1 MITDATPQPAGPA
14 TDAAP
19 PILTVEAV
27 TKTYGEG
34 HTAVTAVHEAS
45 MQVSQ
50 GEFVSLLGPS
60 GSGKTTLI
68 SMIGGLLTPT
78 SGLIQVGDVTVSDLD
93 SKALTSFRAER
104 VGFVFQS
111 ANLVPF
117 LTARENLLWVAG
129 LRKEKGRAARKAAG
143 QRADQLLE
151 ELGLS
156 ARAGNVPEKLSGGE
170 RQRVA
175 IGRALMNEPALVL
188 IDEPTS
194 ALDTKLG
201 EQVMELIVSEVKSRS
216 TAAIIVTHDQ
226 RMTHYADRTVHIVD
240 GVLER

>member
-50 GEFVSLLGPS
+50 GELVSLLGPS

-78 SGLIQVGDVTVSDLD
+78 SGLIQVG
-93 SKALTSFRAER
+93 
-104 VGFVFQS
+104 
-111 ANLVPF
+111 
-117 LTARENLLWVAG
+117 
-129 LRKEKGRAARKAAG
+129 
-143 QRADQLLE
+143 
-151 ELGLS
+151 
-156 ARAGNVPEKLSGGE
+156 
-170 RQRVA
+170 
-175 IGRALMNEPALVL
+175 
-188 IDEPTS
+188 
-194 ALDTKLG
+194 
-201 EQVMELIVSEVKSRS
+201 
-216 TAAIIVTHDQ
+216 
-226 RMTHYADRTVHIVD
+226 
-240 GVLER
+240 